1 MEAIFVKFIL
11 KWCIGYFWYLTVKF
25 WPGDLFQ
32 PQFDRHILTP
42 FKNSIGRMQ
51 LETYKSLVDQRW
63 SLVISSMRIFIFYCY
78 TSSYSHMLPFYFLL
92 LGVSPNPK
100 NPNVSYVLLKTI
112 PSVRNDRTASSKEQM
127 RLDKE
132 TNCWIQKQFWFN
144 RTFPIFKSLNAQVLT
159 HI

>member
-1 MEAIFVKFIL
+1 MYWLFSIFDFEIL
-11 KWCIGYFWYLTVKF
+11 TRWFYSVSTSVR
-25 WPGDLFQ
+25 
-32 PQFDRHILTP
+32 PQFDRDILTS
-42 FKNSIGRMQ
+42 FKNSIGRTK

-63 SLVISSMRIFIFYCY
+63 SLVISSMRIFMFYCN

-144 RTFPIFKSLNAQVLT
+144 RTLLTFKSLNAQVLT